1 MDLAGIL
8 ISASCVLTT
17 SALLVTVYGG
27 SGMPRFFRKP
37 QPKSEPHY
45 QQSVEASALEDG
57 KFPDVGDLNISLPAM
72 SAMGDLNIA
81 LPVTQTVIGDIREA
95 Y

>member
-27 SGMPRFFRKP
+27 SGMPRF
-37 QPKSEPHY
+37 SGNL
-45 QQSVEASALEDG
+45 SLS
-57 KFPDVGDLNISLPAM
+57 LNHIINSQLKLP
-72 SAMGDLNIA
+72 L
-81 LPVTQTVIGDIREA
+81 
-95 Y
+95 